1 MTNTNASFSPLQHSD
16 QFRAQLE
23 KLEKLGHAQVGTT
36 HDWIEFD
43 EETEELLRKTF
54 GDTNEYVEAFAM
66 ATMAEAEA
74 LVNMP
79 ESAQESLSQDLPQK
93 AFQQRRQLLH
103 AVLSDLEGLEKEE
116 AEALT
121 GEDHEDPP
129 GLN

>member
-1 MTNTNASFSPLQHSD
+1 MTNTNASFSPLQQSD
-16 QFRAQLE
+16 QFLAQL
-23 KLEKLGHAQVGTT
+23 KKIEKLGHAQASAQ
-36 HDWIEFD
+36 DWAECD
-43 EETEELLRKTF
+43 EETEELLRQTF
-54 GDTNEYVEAFAM
+54 GETHEYVESYALASM
-66 ATMAEAEA
+66 GEAEA

-103 AVLSDLEGLEKEE
+103 AVLLDLEEIEKEE
-116 AEALT
+116 VKALT

>member
-1 MTNTNASFSPLQHSD
+1 MSSTNVSFSPRQHAD

-36 HDWIEFD
+36 NDWMEFD
-43 EETEELLRKTF
+43 AETEELLRQTF
-54 GDTNEYVEAFAM
+54 GDTHEYVEAYAM
-66 ATMAEAEA
+66 ATLAEAEA

-103 AVLSDLEGLEKEE
+103 AVLSELEG
-116 AEALT
+116 
-121 GEDHEDPP
+121 
-129 GLN
+129 

>member
-23 KLEKLGHAQVGTT
+23 KLEKLGHAQIGAT

-79 ESAQESLSQDLPQK
+79 ESAQESLKPRSSAK
-93 AFQQRRQLLH
+93 GFSATA
-103 AVLSDLEGLEKEE
+103 AVAPCGVVGS
-116 AEALT
+116 
-121 GEDHEDPP
+121 
-129 GLN
+129 

>member
-1 MTNTNASFSPLQHSD
+1 MTNVNASFSPLQHSD
-16 QFRAQLE
+16 QFQAQL
-23 KLEKLGHAQVGTT
+23 KKIEKLGHAPVNAQ
-36 HDWIEFD
+36 DWAEFD
-43 EETEELLRKTF
+43 EETEQLLRQTF
-54 GDTNEYVEAFAM
+54 GETHEYVETYALASM
-66 ATMAEAEA
+66 GEAEA

-103 AVLSDLEGLEKEE
+103 AVLSDLEELEKQE